1 MVIAKVI
8 AKQHLQHMTLFE
20 GIFPQNDRDRERE
33 RERREKESERV
44 GCRMIWYSNC
54 RKQGTTG

>member
-20 GIFPQNDRDRERE
+20 GIFRKTTEIERERE
-33 RERREKESERV
+33 RER
-44 GCRMIWYSNC
+44 
-54 RKQGTTG
+54 TGWMPNDMVQ